1 MKQINKLAIKLGIAG
16 LLALP
21 FIPALGQPAVP
32 TYTTLNASG
41 TTTATVYFAT
51 SPFMQVRV
59 VTAIASSDLATAN
72 LTFRT
77 GVTPLTIIKTNA
89 AGTTIDV
96 AMTNGF
102 SAGDWVLVET
112 AAGVI
117 TNSSIASFT
126 GATNIVFSQNVCATV
141 PGDQIYKLSS
151 PVTLLVGA
159 VTNKTYTGDM
169 IYVGNRGR
177 PVVVKVNATSVSSL
191 DAITAR
197 YE

>member
-1 MKQINKLAIKLGIAG
+1 MKTLASKFGIAG
-16 LLALP
+16 MLALLC
-21 FIPALGQPAVP
+21 IPALGQPNVP

-72 LTFRT
+72 LTLRT
-77 GVTPLTIIKTNA
+77 GVTPLTIIKTNT

-96 AMTNGF
+96 AATNGF
-102 SAGDWVLVET
+102 ATGDWVLVET
-112 AAGVI
+112 AAGVL
-117 TNSSIASFT
+117 TNGTIASFT
-126 GATNIVFSQNVCATV
+126 GATNIVFGGNVCATV
-141 PGDQIYKLSS
+141 PGDQIYRLSS
-151 PVTLLVGA
+151 PVTLSVGA

-177 PVVVKVNATSVSSL
+177 PVVVKINGTSGCTL